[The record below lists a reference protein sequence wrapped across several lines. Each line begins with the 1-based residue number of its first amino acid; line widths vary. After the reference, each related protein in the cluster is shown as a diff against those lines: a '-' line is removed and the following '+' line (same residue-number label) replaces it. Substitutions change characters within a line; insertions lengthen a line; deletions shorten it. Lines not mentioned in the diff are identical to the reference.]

1 MPTRSGQ
8 SYGTPSGEDI
18 PEIPIASAPA
28 NIMATNPPKP
38 KTRAAIDFP
47 TVTTP
52 ADEDAAT
59 AILAINVL
67 STVSPWVKLY
77 KQFCGPDASG
87 AYSADFLTLEK
98 FTDLFP
104 DYFKSTCRSI
114 SFDTNLLFKEYNATE
129 EVPDIPYEVNKLLYE
144 FIVAVCNQRAYDVVQ
159 PFKHSDETN
168 ASSHD
173 GRRAWLALLQ
183 EFAPKSYGE
192 TKRVLSK
199 LQDFEF
205 GTNKKTLNS
214 SRSVFN
220 ELIRDLAI
228 ARGTEPTK
236 KELWDFTV
244 GGIRGVF
251 FDSLITT
258 IQFQPEAENENTNW
272 LMKHITEFVSARTSR
287 VTFADSNKPK
297 PLASVITD
305 NTPADGTV
313 VYSRSDD
320 DNYSKLTAAVDRLA
334 AITSRDQVNPRI
346 TKTRGKDGKE
356 ELWTREGAKG
366 KKNNA
371 GGQTANPGPPCKF
384 CPGLKHWH
392 RNCPKLKE
400 MEEKL
405 EREQADEAGRL
416 SASQGFLG
424 GCIIVDDE
432 NSDDGGRSIIWTCC
446 TILTILTVIL
456 MTLMRSTTS
465 VMKASLAGLTTS
477 TSSTFA
483 TSAITLNHYPLF
495 MVDSGASEHIC
506 SNIAYFQE
514 IDSTK
519 SKQFRVV
526 HGESIRSKGVGTI
539 ELTALNSKNEWTTFS
554 LNNVH
559 YLPGQP
565 MSLLSV
571 SRAILTGASSPNFN
585 SSTWDLGKDTYSL
598 LNSSGVYYL
607 RAHAAPSARH

>member
-18 PEIPIASAPA
+18 PEFPIASAPA

-199 LQDFEF
+199 LQEFEF

-297 PLASVITD
+297 PL
-305 NTPADGTV
+305 G
-313 VYSRSDD
+313 
-320 DNYSKLTAAVDRLA
+320 
-334 AITSRDQVNPRI
+334 
-346 TKTRGKDGKE
+346 
-356 ELWTREGAKG
+356 
-366 KKNNA
+366 
-371 GGQTANPGPPCKF
+371 
-384 CPGLKHWH
+384 
-392 RNCPKLKE
+392 
-400 MEEKL
+400 
-405 EREQADEAGRL
+405 
-416 SASQGFLG
+416 
-424 GCIIVDDE
+424 
-432 NSDDGGRSIIWTCC
+432 
-446 TILTILTVIL
+446 
-456 MTLMRSTTS
+456 
-465 VMKASLAGLTTS
+465 
-477 TSSTFA
+477 
-483 TSAITLNHYPLF
+483 
-495 MVDSGASEHIC
+495 
-506 SNIAYFQE
+506 
-514 IDSTK
+514 
-519 SKQFRVV
+519 
-526 HGESIRSKGVGTI
+526 GVG
-539 ELTALNSKNEWTTFS
+539 
-554 LNNVH
+554 H
-559 YLPGQP
+559 H
-565 MSLLSV
+565 
-571 SRAILTGASSPNFN
+571 R
-585 SSTWDLGKDTYSL
+585 
-598 LNSSGVYYL
+598 
-607 RAHAAPSARH
+607 

>member
-8 SYGTPSGEDI
+8 TYGTPSDVDI
-18 PEIPIASAPA
+18 PGDIPIPPEPPI
-28 NIMATNPPKP
+28 IMATNGPVKP

-47 TVTTP
+47 TITSP
-52 ADEDAAT
+52 ADEETAT
-59 AILAINVL
+59 AILTINVL
-67 STVSPWVKLY
+67 TTVSPWVKLY

-87 AYSADFLTLEK
+87 EYSADFLTLEK

-104 DYFKSTCRSI
+104 DYFKSTCRAI
-114 SFDTNLLFKEYNATE
+114 SFDTNLLFKEFNATE

-144 FIVAVCNQRAYDVVQ
+144 FITAVCNQRAYDIVQ
-159 PFKHSDETN
+159 PFKNSTEPN

-192 TKRVLSK
+192 TKIVLSK

-205 GTNKKTLNS
+205 GTNKKTLKS
-214 SRSVFN
+214 SRTIFN
-220 ELIRDLAI
+220 DLIRDLAI

-236 KELWDFTV
+236 KEMWDFTI

-251 FDSLITT
+251 FDSLVTT

-287 VTFADSNKPK
+287 VTFESNKSK
-297 PLASVITD
+297 PLAS
-305 NTPADGTV
+305 ATV
-313 VYSRSDD
+313 DTSAVGDTKAIYSRRDD
-320 DNYSKLTAAVDRLA
+320 DDFNKLTAAVDRLA
-334 AITSRDQVNPRI
+334 AITSRDQITPRI
-346 TKTRGKDGKE
+346 TRTRGKDGKE
-356 ELWTREGAKG
+356 ELWTRDGAKT

-371 GGQTANPGPPCKF
+371 GGQTPNPGPPCKF

-400 MEEKL
+400 MEERL

-424 GCIIVDDE
+424 CIIDDDKI
-432 NSDDGGRSIIWTCC
+432 SDDGGKSIIWTCC
-446 TILTILTVIL
+446 TILTVLILVMIS
-456 MTLMRSTTS
+456 LMRSTTT
-465 VMKASLAGLTTS
+465 VMKASLAGLTSTYT
-477 TSSTFA
+477 TSSTST
-483 TSAITLNHYPLF
+483 TSLSSPLF

-506 SNIAYFQE
+506 SNINYFQE
-514 IDSTK
+514 IDTSQ

-526 HGESIRSKGVGTI
+526 HGESIRSRGVGKI
-539 ELTALNSKNEWTTFS
+539 ELTALNSNNEWTTFC

-559 YLPGQP
+559 YLPDQP

-571 SRAILTGASSPNFN
+571 SRAISTGADSPNFN
-585 SSTWDLGKDTYSL
+585 DSTWELGNDTYSL

-607 RAHAAPSARH
+607 RAHAAPSAQH